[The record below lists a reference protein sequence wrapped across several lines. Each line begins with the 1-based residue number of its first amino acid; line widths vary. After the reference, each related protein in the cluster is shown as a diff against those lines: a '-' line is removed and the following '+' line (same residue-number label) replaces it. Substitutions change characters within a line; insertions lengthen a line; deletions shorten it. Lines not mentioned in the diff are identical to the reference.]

1 MKKKDWQRAF
11 GQPDEAFH
19 QAFTEA
25 LAQLGEPNRKK
36 RYRLSN
42 LLVAAV
48 LLTLAFAGAALATSG
63 FGIFSRA
70 SVSPLE
76 GAEALV
82 ETNLGATA
90 NELVRLTV
98 EEAVRNDDEA
108 IVLLRLTPLD
118 PEHYALF
125 CVGLETAPEGVYL
138 FEDSVGEDG
147 AEHRRV
153 VGRTD
158 GKTVIEYWPDL
169 RLDGQSFTGMLDSE
183 AQPDGSVQI
192 YMTIQPGRALTDDA
206 TFTASAFLFMND
218 EKLSMDAVPFTL
230 SRREAAR
237 TATYAPVDDG
247 EVERVKVYGAQLTST
262 SVSSI
267 ARVSYAL
274 LPNEEDMGVSFHYLN
289 GNGFV
294 YELGEGWLDPLPD
307 GDYEIPQGYEGER
320 SNDRLQAMAEFP
332 DELVLEVKVIGED
345 TILGRVTLKRVD
357 E

>member
-25 LAQLGEPNRKK
+25 LAQLEEPNRKK
-36 RYRLSN
+36 RYRLST

-98 EEAVRNDDEA
+98 EEAVRDDDEA
-108 IVLLRLTPLD
+108 VVLLRLTPLD
-118 PEHYALF
+118 PAHYALF
-125 CVGLETAPEGVYL
+125 NDWMETTPEGVYL
-138 FEDSVGEDG
+138 LEESSGENG
-147 AEHRRV
+147 TKQPHV

-158 GKTVIEYWPDL
+158 GKTIIAYWPDL
-169 RLDGQSFTGMLDSE
+169 KLDGERFLGSITSE

-192 YMTIQPGRALTDDA
+192 RMTIQPGRRLSDNAA
-206 TFTASAFLFMND
+206 FTASVMLTVD
-218 EKLSMDAVPFTL
+218 GEQRPLDDIPFTL
-230 SRREAAR
+230 SRMEETR
-237 TATYAPVDDG
+237 TATYAPVDSG
-247 EVERVKVYGAQLTST
+247 ELERVKVYGVQLTST
-262 SVSSI
+262 SVSSL
-267 ARVSYAL
+267 ARVSYAF
-274 LPNEEDMGVSFHYLN
+274 LPKEEDMGISFHYMNASGLL
-289 GNGFV
+289 
-294 YELGEGWLDPLPD
+294 YEEGEGWVDALPN
-307 GDYEIPQGYEGER
+307 GSYELPQGYEGALTC
-320 SNDRLQAMAEFP
+320 DRLQAMEEFP
-332 DELVLEVKVIGED
+332 DVLILEVKVIGEE
-345 TILGRVTLKRVD
+345 TILGRVTLKRVS